1 MYNTNKKESR
11 MKNLF
16 ISLIVMLNISLYAD
30 TVPTKTD
37 EFPKEQMK
45 SQNTIIAKMFAEE
58 MSKSL
63 PQTIDKYTKFVKI
76 DAKNTNIIYTFEIN
90 TGSKSDKAVRKE
102 DRSRMHKAVQNGIC
116 NSSIKFL
123 DAGISISYLY
133 VSASSKVE
141 LFRFDVS
148 QKDCIKTIH

>member
-1 MYNTNKKESR
+1 
-11 MKNLF
+11 MKSLF
-16 ISLIVMLNISLYAD
+16 ISIIVILNISLYAN
-30 TVPTKTD
+30 TVSTRTD
-37 EFPKEQMK
+37 DFPKEQMK
-45 SQNTIIAKMFAEE
+45 SQNKIIAKMFAEE

-76 DAKNTNIIYTFEIN
+76 DTKDTNIIYTFEIN
-90 TGSKSDKAVRKE
+90 TGSKSDKTVRKE

-116 NSSIKFL
+116 NSSMKFL

-133 VSASSKVE
+133 ISASSKAE

-148 QKDCIKTIH
+148 QKDCIKIIH